1 MSGYEWNVDE
11 IVRVMIAGAVF
22 GDETTVAA
30 CSTEV
35 IDSGRVIDVAR
46 EIPGE
51 VRIIG
56 DRDVSV
62 SGVHHDP
69 HSLLGPHAH
78 DGGVTVRTLRPWA
91 TAAWQPRHSRQRRSR
106 VL

>member
-35 IDSGRVIDVAR
+35 IDSGRVIVADVLRNVLSTLSAVLTIAAR
-46 EIPGE
+46 RDGE
-51 VRIIG
+51 TVEEMIERG
-56 DRDVSV
+56 FLRETLAEV
-62 SGVHHDP
+62 SG
-69 HSLLGPHAH
+69 G
-78 DGGVTVRTLRPWA
+78 
-91 TAAWQPRHSRQRRSR
+91 
-106 VL
+106 